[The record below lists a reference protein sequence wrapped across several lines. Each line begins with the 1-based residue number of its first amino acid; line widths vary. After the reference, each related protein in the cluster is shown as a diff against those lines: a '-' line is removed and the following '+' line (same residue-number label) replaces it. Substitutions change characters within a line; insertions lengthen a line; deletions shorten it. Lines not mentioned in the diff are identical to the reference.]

1 MRLKHQTFREISQK
15 SSPIDAR
22 SIATAKKISVNV
34 ITSYSE
40 HFSNQKDSFT
50 SCRWRRNLPLF
61 RHKFQCICIASES
74 CYTSMRM
81 IRVLA
86 PRSHEALAPP
96 VTPGGQTRG
105 CPSLFET
112 QQELTSGLLHNHL
125 NKTMSTQRIIKRQT
139 DIYF

>member
-1 MRLKHQTFREISQK
+1 
-15 SSPIDAR
+15 
-22 SIATAKKISVNV
+22 
-34 ITSYSE
+34 
-40 HFSNQKDSFT
+40 
-50 SCRWRRNLPLF
+50 
-61 RHKFQCICIASES
+61 
-74 CYTSMRM
+74 MRM